1 MIYMASPAETQEDL
15 VASIDEMLADLPTV
29 FPDPSIVHRPPAG
42 PSLLERM
49 AGVRAARRQALQSR
63 LAANDDAAPSV
74 AVSAPRSLSRL
85 SKKRGSKPRRSLA
98 RDKRNLVHIKG
109 FVPDMRPTIRDRKNG
124 ALVDDPHPTTS
135 PSSTAPSTSPKTP
148 TKLLSKSTLKRQTA
162 DQNDTRKAPAWR
174 YTTDV
179 VKGHCFIRTVSTRGA
194 GLSWTLNLGGK
205 VLRAANDNAA
215 CFMRDFQDRLTK
227 AIKAEF
233 GESRDFLF
241 AIETIAGRIHLHG
254 AADGMEDE
262 RHRWEAILVR
272 CGGGWDTTR
281 HAERQ
286 AHTDLLWGPDGWLR
300 YIEKDMARTKALLGL
315 KSVLSVTRG
324 CRARAEQLWESSR
337 TASR

>member
-1 MIYMASPAETQEDL
+1 MATPAEAQEDL
-15 VASIDEMLADLPTV
+15 VASIREMLADLPTV
-29 FPDPSIVHRPPAG
+29 FPDPPAAYEPPAG

-63 LAANDDAAPSV
+63 LAANDDAAPSI
-74 AVSAPRSLSRL
+74 AVSAPRPLSKL
-85 SKKRGSKPRRSLA
+85 SKKRGSKPRRSQA

-124 ALVDDPHPTTS
+124 ALVDDPHPTPS

-148 TKLLSKSTLKRQTA
+148 TKTISKSTLKRHKA
-162 DQNDTRKAPAWR
+162 NDNDTRKAPAWR

-205 VLRAANDNAA
+205 VLQAANDNAA
-215 CFMRDFQDRLTK
+215 RFMRDFQDRLTK

-241 AIETIAGRIHLHG
+241 AIETTAGRPHLHG
-254 AADGMEDE
+254 AVDALEDE
-262 RHRWEAILVR
+262 RHHLEAILVR
-272 CGGGWDTTR
+272 CGGGWDATR

-286 AHTDLLWGPDGWLR
+286 AHTDLLWGPDGWIR
-300 YIEKDMARTKALLGL
+300 YCEKSMALTKAQLGL

-337 TASR
+337 AASR